1 MLLKEIFS
9 LKKKLFREILSQKL
23 LNQTTYEKSY
33 IRRASLELTS
43 VCLLDNCRSFFNTVR
58 NIQQKKRK
66 GRIKNFK
73 ALDLK
78 PKKKKE
84 KSEKKIEKKKEKET
98 EIEKILRREKAKA
111 ENKKK
116 RKVAARTKLRE
127 ARRKL
132 DPYVKADARIKR
144 IGYKGS
150 SSYTTTFLYRN
161 RKINL
166 IRFKQPICNLI
177 RPTNFINLFLKGLK
191 TLLKGRIKK
200 KDNTLIILEAKRGG
214 FSCYSSG
221 FRGFI
226 PKCHF
231 QCLVETWLKGI
242 RHHAL
247 KIGDFTPLK
256 QFVMSQSF
264 QWCVSPPPRFRFSIK
279 KLIQYHRFRRN
290 KLNFSRKKK
299 TEIPTK
305 MVPKFVFIS
314 PDNTFEKKKKS
325 RKQQQQSKP
334 EILVNKYEQITEDWA
349 YAFKKPFRKHEAFK
363 KR

>member
-9 LKKKLFREILSQKL
+9 RKKKLFREILSQKL

-33 IRRASLELTS
+33 IRRASLELAS
-43 VCLLDNCRSFFNTVR
+43 VCLLDNCRSFFNTVK

-78 PKKKKE
+78 PKKKKK
-84 KSEKKIEKKKEKET
+84 KSKKKIEKKKETKV
-98 EIEKILRREKAKA
+98 EKILRQQKAKA
-111 ENKKK
+111 EHK
-116 RKVAARTKLRE
+116 RKRKIAARMKSRE
-127 ARRKL
+127 AKRKL
-132 DPYVKADARIKR
+132 DPYTKAIARIKR

-150 SSYTTTFLYRN
+150 SCYTTTFLYRN

-177 RPTNFINLFLKGLK
+177 RPINFINLFLKGLK
-191 TLLKGRIKK
+191 TLLKGRIKR

-226 PKCHF
+226 PKRHF
-231 QCLVETWLKGI
+231 QCIVETWLKGI

-247 KIGDFTPLK
+247 KIGNFTPLK

-290 KLNFSRKKK
+290 KLNLSRKKK

-305 MVPKFVFIS
+305 MVPKFIFSS
-314 PDNTFEKKKKS
+314 PDKAFVERKKL
-325 RKQQQQSKP
+325 RKQQQFKSEAP
-334 EILVNKYEQITEDWA
+334 VGKYERITEDWA
-349 YAFKKPFRKHEAFK
+349 YAFKKPFKKHEAFK